1 MNGSLT
7 GQGSR
12 TMNGITTQSPRG
24 RGRERVKEMTMDR
37 KKLEETILA
46 KAKDGKLPCAI
57 CFKIADD
64 FGIPKKEL
72 TKVLN
77 EMKIKISQCQLGCF
91 E

>member
-1 MNGSLT
+1 
-7 GQGSR
+7 
-12 TMNGITTQSPRG
+12 MNGITTQSPRG

-46 KAKDGKLPCAI
+46 KAKDGKLPCEI

-77 EMKIKISQCQLGCF
+77 KMKIKISECQLGCF
-91 E
+91 K